1 MRIDERI
8 DVNDV
13 EVRALF
19 EQVLVREVS
28 GKSVLGR
35 TLARADLLRGWR
47 VALDRALR
55 RGLDATIETWVQSQ
69 FCRLLRTE
77 EATDETRA
85 LAAEVEAALGPS
97 WIGRV
102 SRIDGFVAPDVR
114 LPCRRIQCRGVLPAG
129 YREERWV
136 VEVDLGQKLRK
147 ATGPVKV
154 AIVVSHPNT
163 GSGRRVDNDGRVV
176 KDPGSQVAHFPV
188 NKLIDRVLSSKR
200 MGKQFPEGSRTSAA
214 RSETR
219 SGVVGVRLHPD
230 SIRCDEGNLLRR
242 HDGRVARLLR
252 ATEATPSS

>member
-69 FCRLLRTE
+69 FCRLATE

-85 LAAEVEAALGPS
+85 LAAEVEAALRLS

-102 SRIDGFVAPDVR
+102 SRIETRSRPTCDFRVGAFNVEVYCP
-114 LPCRRIQCRGVLPAG
+114 QEH
-129 YREERWV
+129 REERWV

-200 MGKQFPEGSRTSAA
+200 MGKQFPEGSRTSCGSISNTGSGCR
-214 RSETR
+214 RSTASR
-219 SGVVGVRLHPD
+219 FDPL
-230 SIRCDEGNLLRR
+230 
-242 HDGRVARLLR
+242 
-252 ATEATPSS
+252 